1 MKKICVF
8 VVLLMCALPLVGCDR
23 QPPEESFV
31 LSIGKEQYTPLGK
44 CIAINNRHMK
54 DTFASLDITDFSW
67 LDALP
72 KRPDQH
78 IRGPLTSFAQTLYD
92 EDFQMIKQVKNDVI
106 DLMLA
111 SGIYYV
117 DIQITWG
124 NEDEYITNQYVYK
137 FQES

>member
-1 MKKICVF
+1 
-8 VVLLMCALPLVGCDR
+8 
-23 QPPEESFV
+23 
-31 LSIGKEQYTPLGK
+31 
-44 CIAINNRHMK
+44 
-54 DTFASLDITDFSW
+54 
-67 LDALP
+67 
-72 KRPDQH
+72 
-78 IRGPLTSFAQTLYD
+78 
-92 EDFQMIKQVKNDVI
+92 MIKQVKNDVI

>member
-1 MKKICVF
+1 
-8 VVLLMCALPLVGCDR
+8 
-23 QPPEESFV
+23 
-31 LSIGKEQYTPLGK
+31 
-44 CIAINNRHMK
+44 MK

-67 LDALP
+67 LDSLP